1 MIDTINP
8 NPTYMSNMKGRQ
20 AKRIRQESALKRT
33 EAQLAE
39 YKTGLLTSRMRLRE
53 PKKRKISQILLLLK
67 SGSKLSQRR
76 LREQRLQFV
85 IPKQILD
92 NLTPR

>member
-39 YKTGLLTSRMRLRE
+39 YKTGLADQQNEVKRA
-53 PKKRKISQILLLLK
+53 KKEKDK
-67 SGSKLSQRR
+67 
-76 LREQRLQFV
+76 
-85 IPKQILD
+85 P
-92 NLTPR
+92 NLTLAQEWVKTLTKKIERAETTIRNTKERMK

>member
-39 YKTGLLTSRMRLRE
+39 YKTGLADQQDEVKRAKKEKDKPNLSLAQEWVKTLTKKIERAETTIRNTQANLR
-53 PKKRKISQILLLLK
+53 
-67 SGSKLSQRR
+67 
-76 LREQRLQFV
+76 
-85 IPKQILD
+85 
-92 NLTPR
+92 